1 MSWIMKRDK
10 NKISNTDEADGSG
23 DSWNCLVKIWE
34 LAAHNPCELE
44 GMSLDTDNLMG
55 MSKDIDNLTG
65 LIELEEELEGKIG
78 VGC

>member
-1 MSWIMKRDK
+1 MKRDK

-23 DSWNCLVKIWE
+23 DSWNGLIKIWE

-44 GMSLDTDNLMG
+44 AMARDIDTLIG
-55 MSKDIDNLTG
+55 MSKDIDNLNG
-65 LIELEEELEGKIG
+65 VIELNEELEGKIG